1 MDEIMNLLSSDQGK
15 QLVSGVSS
23 QMGMKPQEASS
34 ALGAALPLILGAM
47 KNNASSEAGTQS
59 LLGALGNSR
68 HSSGSLLENMS
79 SILGGDSIDSDTI
92 ADGAK
97 ILGHVF
103 GGQENNAAGAV
114 SKASGLNMDS
124 AMNLLKI
131 AAPFIMGY
139 LGQRTSQAGIQD
151 QSGIDDLLGSLLG
164 SQGADMQSMA
174 SLIQGF
180 DNNDSSVED
189 IASALSKGLGGSKGG
204 LGGLLGGLLK

>member
-1 MDEIMNLLSSDQGK
+1 
-15 QLVSGVSS
+15 
-23 QMGMKPQEASS
+23 
-34 ALGAALPLILGAM
+34 M

-59 LLGALGNSR
+59 LLGALANSK

-79 SILGGDSIDSDTI
+79 SILGGDSIDADTI
-92 ADGAK
+92 ADGGK

-131 AAPFIMGY
+131 AAPFIMSY
-139 LGQRTSQAGIQD
+139 LGRQSSQAGISD
-151 QSGIDDLLGSLLG
+151 QAGIDSLLGGLLG

-180 DNNDSSVED
+180 DSNDSSVED
-189 IASALSKGLGGSKGG
+189 IASALSKGMGGTKGG
-204 LGGLLGGLLK
+204 LGGLLSGFLK